1 MSLVAE
7 MSRGTE
13 DHRLIYH
20 EILQYFYLKAQ
31 LYETQQ
37 TYSFYN
43 VACNDTTRLFLS
55 QNKDSMV

>member
-1 MSLVAE
+1 MSLDAE

-13 DHRLIYH
+13 DHRLIYY

-43 VACNDTTRLFLS
+43 VACNNTTSLFLS